1 MRYIL
6 LALLL
11 LPSLAAAQ
19 SSKAGTSGAQFLKL
33 GAGARAG
40 GMADAFAAVADDA
53 TAAYYN
59 PAGLTQLK
67 GVQLS
72 GAHTMLFEDVS
83 YDALNLAVPWRK
95 QETYSR
101 HVMALG
107 IYNLRVSEI
116 ERRVSD
122 TTGSIGTFDSSDAAY
137 ALSYAYAFNRRLS
150 AGVTGKYIVQR
161 LDTYN
166 ASAGALDAAV
176 HWKPNP
182 DAVRPWTAA
191 FVLKNVGN
199 KPEFAGVED
208 PLPMGGTAAFGW
220 EAVPNTLKLDLEAT
234 KYRDTDP
241 YGSLGAEYRHH
252 FNTSVSGA
260 LRGGYTSHYRDSEGL
275 NGVALGGGIQFHK
288 AGFDFA
294 WQPFG
299 RLGNT
304 FRYSLIVKF

>member
-1 MRYIL
+1 MNMLL

-11 LPSLAAAQ
+11 LPGLAAAQ

-40 GMADAFAAVADDA
+40 GMADAFAAVADDV

-83 YDALNLAVPWRK
+83 YDALNFAVPWQK
-95 QETYSR
+95 EKTYSR
-101 HVMALG
+101 HVLALG

-137 ALSYAYAFNRRLS
+137 AVSYAYAFSPRLS

-166 ASAGALDAAV
+166 ASAAAADAGL

-182 DAVRPWTAA
+182 NAVRPWTAA
-191 FVLKNVGN
+191 LVVKNVGN

-220 EAVPNTLKLDLEAT
+220 EAIPNALKLDLEAT

-241 YGSLGAEYRHH
+241 FASLGAEYRHH

-260 LRGGYTSHYRDSEGL
+260 LRGGYTSHYRDNEGL